1 MGIFDRLSTLFRSNI
16 NDLINRAENPE
27 KMLNQLIVDMRSQL
41 AKAKQQVAAAI
52 ADEKRL
58 SAQVDT
64 EKKSA
69 EDWERRA
76 VLAVQEGR
84 DDLAKQALLRHN
96 EHAQGAVQLHETWVK
111 HREETEKLKLSLR
124 QLNDRIEEAK
134 RKKNIL
140 IARQKRAEA
149 HKRIQETMSSIGDK
163 SVFETFERMTEQ
175 IEHEERKL
183 IAAAEV
189 NEDLS
194 GDTLVKQFQSLE
206 VKADADQQLIEL
218 KRKMGLLPA
227 RWLGLTAAVLATLA
241 AVVGIGALLVPP
253 VIDQTQALISGLPQT
268 LTNIQ
273 NVIAAWAREYPVLRN
288 TELAN
293 PQSGLVAGLI
303 DDATTFLR
311 GSILPY
317 VTAGGK
323 LFIEGASVVVM
334 ALYLAR
340 QPRLYRDGILALV
353 SPKHRPVAARI
364 LDDLGATLRA
374 WVVGQLL
381 AMMVLAVLTALGLWV
396 LGVPYWLAFGIFT
409 GLVAVVPFFGTLV
422 STLLPALFV
431 VGTGDWLR
439 VLAVI
444 VLGVAVHVVEANVV
458 VPRIMQRQVS
468 LPPVLT
474 IPSVLTMGTLI
485 GVVGLVVAG
494 PLLAVTMVVVRRVV
508 QGQIYGDAE
517 HFEPAVLRT
526 TSEFRT
532 PRTPTAA

>member
-1 MGIFDRLSTLFRSNI
+1 MSGATFVALF
-16 NDLINRAENPE
+16 
-27 KMLNQLIVDMRSQL
+27 
-41 AKAKQQVAAAI
+41 VAALAI
-52 ADEKRL
+52 WFVIRVVEVLLLVFIAALCAVYL
-58 SAQVDT
+58 SAITDLL
-64 EKKSA
+64 
-69 EDWERRA
+69 ERRFR
-76 VLAVQEGR
+76 LARG
-84 DDLAKQALLRHN
+84 
-96 EHAQGAVQLHETWVK
+96 
-111 HREETEKLKLSLR
+111 
-124 QLNDRIEEAK
+124 
-134 RKKNIL
+134 
-140 IARQKRAEA
+140 
-149 HKRIQETMSSIGDK
+149 
-163 SVFETFERMTEQ
+163 
-175 IEHEERKL
+175 
-183 IAAAEV
+183 
-189 NEDLS
+189 
-194 GDTLVKQFQSLE
+194 
-206 VKADADQQLIEL
+206 
-218 KRKMGLLPA
+218 
-227 RWLGLTAAVLATLA
+227 LGLTAAVVATLA

-273 NVIAAWAREYPVLRN
+273 NVIAAWASEYPVLRN

-303 DDATTFLR
+303 DDATNFLR
-311 GSILPY
+311 GSLLPY

-323 LFIEGASVVVM
+323 LFIESASVVVM

-340 QPRLYRDGILALV
+340 QPRLYRDGILSLV

-444 VLGVAVHVVEANVV
+444 VLGVLVHVVEANVV

-474 IPSVLTMGTLI
+474 IASVLTMGTLI
-485 GVVGLVVAG
+485 GVVGLVVAV
-494 PLLAVTMVVVRRVV
+494 PVLAVTMVVVRHVV
-508 QGQIYGDAE
+508 QGEIYGDAE

-526 TSEFRT
+526 TSEFRA